1 MGCLIGA
8 ITFFN
13 QTKGEQSYITLKYPG
28 LVSTKIDVWLNG
40 QANDPVFKWYLN
52 DLKIN
57 LPNKSYSR
65 DNRLN
70 ILDSSH

>member
-13 QTKGEQSYITLKYPG
+13 QTKGEQSYITFPG

-40 QANDPVFKWYLN
+40 KAFNPVFNKMGCNPNY
-52 DLKIN
+52 KTGVIN
-57 LPNKSYSR
+57 TALHHQT
-65 DNRLN
+65 LATQVMAA
-70 ILDSSH
+70 